1 MASQSVQRKSSGPDR
16 RQVNGLLLLDK
27 SAGISSNRALQQVK
41 KLYHAR
47 KAGHT
52 GSLDP
57 IATGL
62 LPVCFGQATRFSSYL
77 LGAGKTYR
85 ALCRLGET
93 TTTGDAEGEI
103 VERCRPS
110 LAAGQLER
118 VLSAFTGRIDQVPP
132 MHSALK
138 HEGRRLYELAREG
151 REVERAA
158 RTVEIHRLELLT
170 CELPNIDIEV
180 QCSKGTYIRSLAEDI
195 GRELGCGA
203 HLAALRRSAVDSL
216 RVEDAL
222 TLERLQALADEDPQ
236 SLDALLM
243 PPEAA
248 LERFPCIELQSA
260 AARDIRHGKRV
271 ESARENPPGLYRLV
285 AVDGGFIG
293 LGEVRGD
300 GELAAKRLMNTAR

>member
-1 MASQSVQRKSSGPDR
+1 MPRGKSGNYRD
-16 RQVNGLLLLDK
+16 VDGILLLDK
-27 SAGISSNRALQQVK
+27 PAGLSSNQALQRARRIFR
-41 KLYHAR
+41 AR
-47 KAGHT
+47 KAGHC

-57 IATGL
+57 LATGL

-77 LGAGKTYR
+77 LGASKTYR
-85 ALCRLGET
+85 ALLRLGET

-103 VERCRPS
+103 VERRRPS

-118 VLSAFTGRIDQVPP
+118 VLSAFVGRIEQVPP

-138 HEGRRLYELAREG
+138 HEGRRLYQLAREG

-158 RTVEIHRLELLT
+158 RPVEIHRLEMLA
-170 CELPNIDIEV
+170 CELPDIDIEV

-216 RVEDAL
+216 RVDDAQ
-222 TLERLQALADEDPQ
+222 TLEQLQALAEHDPQ
-236 SLDALLM
+236 SPDALLM

-260 AARDIRHGKRV
+260 AARDIRHGKQV
-271 ESARENPPGLYRLV
+271 DTARGNAPGLYRLV
-285 AVDGGFIG
+285 AADGGFIG
-293 LGEVRGD
+293 LGEVRVD